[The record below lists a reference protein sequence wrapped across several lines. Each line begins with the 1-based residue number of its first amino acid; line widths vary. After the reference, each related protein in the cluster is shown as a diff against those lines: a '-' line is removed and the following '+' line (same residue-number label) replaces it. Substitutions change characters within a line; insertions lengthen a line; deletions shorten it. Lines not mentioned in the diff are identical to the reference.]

1 MPIKKNLALSLCSLL
16 FLVSLFL
23 VLKNQKVTREDAKER
38 HTKGNVSSYRERK
51 TKREREG
58 REILCGDDGHRARG
72 GRERSLAMAEMGPT
86 SLSLFS
92 TDISKQKVRKRK
104 KQSISVCF
112 VLV

>member
-23 VLKNQKVTREDAKER
+23 VLKNQKVKREDAKER

-51 TKREREG
+51 TEREKG
-58 REILCGDDGHRARG
+58 ERFFVVMMGTELEVGERG
-72 GRERSLAMAEMGPT
+72 LWLWRRWGPT

-92 TDISKQKVRKRK
+92 TDISKQKVRKRE